1 MFFGGM
7 LMYLKTKDVVAL
19 LHRLIPFMEVGGMIL
34 CRETTVREG
43 TVTLEGEYQAV
54 YRSVASYSR
63 IFEECGLTVST
74 AELNLPYT
82 LLQIGCEGVRKWK
95 KMMPKSSRL
104 TPVVGRLAYWAL
116 RLLDPLALRVPEA
129 LGLQI
134 PRLTNHFFVLRAA
147 V

>member
-1 MFFGGM
+1 M
-7 LMYLKTKDVVAL
+7 
-19 LHRLIPFMEVGGMIL
+19 
-34 CRETTVREG
+34 
-43 TVTLEGEYQAV
+43 

-74 AELNLPYT
+74 TEMNVPYT
-82 LLQIGCEGVRKWK
+82 LLQTGCEFVRKWK
-95 KMMPKSSRL
+95 EMMPKPLQL
-104 TPVVGRLAYWAL
+104 TPVVGRLAYWGV
-116 RLLDPLALRVPEA
+116 RLTDPLALRLPVA